1 MLWNI
6 MHCGETKTQRFVKK
20 NNSELKQWELCDGE
34 KKITSLDSGL
44 AEYASENDDTYNN
57 DYTNDYV
64 IVESDSSL
72 SWAEIE

>member
-1 MLWNI
+1 MWRDKITNVRGI
-6 MHCGETKTQRFVKK
+6 GWVREE
-20 NNSELKQWELCDGE
+20 NNSGGGQWELCDGE

>member
-1 MLWNI
+1 MLQKMMI
-6 MHCGETKTQRFVKK
+6 HT
-20 NNSELKQWELCDGE
+20 
-34 KKITSLDSGL
+34 
-44 AEYASENDDTYNN
+44 NN